1 MILNSTPKGET
12 LAAESRSTP
21 VIVDQIRSDQMPM
34 PQKRRR
40 RRRGKLLLEG
50 FSRRRTGEDCVSLP
64 GFGGDSDS
72 SSTSSPVDGA
82 SPPPGLP
89 DESAISSPSNEPA
102 ISSKEPR
109 YHQFI
114 VSRLALL
121 ELPADD
127 PGSAHLP
134 RIPSI
139 EIIKAL
145 TRKSFYDDDARVAL
159 VEYQC
164 QNFLDE
170 TKGSDIQLGDTD
182 SGESDSATCTEP
194 DDDIPM
200 DEYSGLCKKLGDRMA
215 DIDTYTE
222 LNRERTMELRR
233 KHALYRI
240 KTALLLK
247 GMPVEELDDDDALER
262 KYPRDLIVENKYFLH
277 YVYDG
282 YFGWYFDS
290 DLCNKEFLT
299 DYQRLVLSNDGGVE
313 CIQYASW
320 STYRKFY
327 CTPQADRDYLKYWE
341 TLVKKM
347 KWLENHAEKKE
358 CSYEWSVIHSKAT
371 FQALSIAAELPNMT
385 LELAALGLDE
395 YIWNMRSNLP
405 FLKDL
410 DGIFYEIWSRMNKNR
425 QLCFREALRKVYDD
439 ELFPANSWNMKTEL
453 KHRYGLMEPL
463 FGPCTKGLS
472 EQLPKHR
479 AKELIAQEIHWRRG
493 LQGSYELYARKK
505 LEIAELIGLIPKDK
519 KAAA

>member
-1 MILNSTPKGET
+1 
-12 LAAESRSTP
+12 
-21 VIVDQIRSDQMPM
+21 M

-40 RRRGKLLLEG
+40 RRRGKLLPEG
-50 FSRRRTGEDCVSLP
+50 IFRRRLGEDCVSLP
-64 GFGGDSDS
+64 GFSVDSES
-72 SSTSSPVDGA
+72 SSTSSSVDGA

-89 DESAISSPSNEPA
+89 DESAISSPPSDEPA

-114 VSRLALL
+114 VSRLDRL

-127 PGSAHLP
+127 GDKPHVP
-134 RIPSI
+134 RLPSI
-139 EIIKAL
+139 EIINAL

-164 QNFLDE
+164 QNFLDDE
-170 TKGSDIQLGDTD
+170 TKGSDIQLGDRD

-200 DEYSGLCKKLGDRMA
+200 DEYSGVCKKLGDRMT
-215 DIDTYTE
+215 DVDTYTK
-222 LNRERTMELRR
+222 LNQERTMELHR

-240 KTALLLK
+240 KAALLLRGK
-247 GMPVEELDDDDALER
+247 PVDELDAATLER
-262 KYPRDLIVENKYFLH
+262 KYPRDLIVKNNYFFH

-290 DLCNKEFLT
+290 DLCYKEFLT

-313 CIQYASW
+313 CIQFARW

-347 KWLENHAEKKE
+347 KWLEHHALKDES
-358 CSYEWSVIHSKAT
+358 SYEWSVIHSKAT
-371 FQALSIAAELPNMT
+371 FQAFSFAAELPDMT

-395 YIWNMRSNLP
+395 YIWNMGSNLP

-410 DGIFYEIWSRMNKNR
+410 DGIFYEIWSRMNKNH
-425 QLCFREALRKVYDD
+425 QLCFKEALRKVYDD
-439 ELFPANSWNMKTEL
+439 KLFPANNWSMKNEL
-453 KHRYGLMEPL
+453 EHRYCQMEHL
-463 FGPCTKGLS
+463 FDPCTKGLS
-472 EQLPKHR
+472 KQLPKHR

-493 LQGSYELYARKK
+493 MQGSYELYARKK

>member
-1 MILNSTPKGET
+1 MP
-12 LAAESRSTP
+12 
-21 VIVDQIRSDQMPM
+21 MPM
-34 PQKRRR
+34 PQKRRHR
-40 RRRGKLLLEG
+40 RRPPREG
-50 FSRRRTGEDCVSLP
+50 FSSRRLGEDCESLP
-64 GFGGDSDS
+64 GSSVDSDS
-72 SSTSSPVDGA
+72 SSRVDSLTS
-82 SPPPGLP
+82 LL
-89 DESAISSPSNEPA
+89 
-102 ISSKEPR
+102 SSKEPR

-127 PGSAHLP
+127 PDSAHLP
-134 RIPSI
+134 RLPSI
-139 EIIKAL
+139 EIINAL

-164 QNFLDE
+164 QSFLDDE

-200 DEYSGLCKKLGDRMA
+200 DEYSGLCKKLGDRMT

-240 KTALLLK
+240 KAALLLK

-299 DYQRLVLSNDGGVE
+299 EYQRLVLSNDGGVE

-327 CTPQADRDYLKYWE
+327 CTPQADRDYLNYWE

-358 CSYEWSVIHSKAT
+358 SSYEWSVIHSKAT

-385 LELAALGLDE
+385 LELAALGLHE

-410 DGIFYEIWSRMNKNR
+410 DGIFYETWSRMNKNR

-439 ELFPANSWNMKTEL
+439 ELFPANNWNMKTEL

-493 LQGSYELYARKK
+493 MQGSYELYARKK